1 MQRLA
6 FLFILLGF
14 GSVALTYTDRQFVLL
29 MWAEDYQ
36 PVLGIVVGVLGIA
49 LLVAG
54 LVRKNKAAQAEP
66 APVAQQVPQQP
77 GQ

>member
-1 MQRLA
+1 M
-6 FLFILLGF
+6 
-14 GSVALTYTDRQFVLL
+14 SPDFVLL

-36 PVLGIVVGVLGIA
+36 PVLGIVVGVLGVA

-54 LVRKNKAAQAEP
+54 LVRNKKAAQAQ
-66 APVAQQVPQQP
+66 PVVQQASQNA

>member
-14 GSVALTYTDRQFVLL
+14 GSVAMTYTDRQFVLL

-36 PVLGIVVGVLGIA
+36 PVLGIVVGVLGVA

-54 LVRKNKAAQAEP
+54 LVRNKKAAQAQ
-66 APVAQQVPQQP
+66 PVAQQAPQEP
-77 GQ
+77 AR

>member
-14 GSVALTYTDRQFVLL
+14 GSVALTYTDRQLVLL

-36 PVLGIVVGVLGIA
+36 PVLGIVVGVLGVA

-54 LVRKNKAAQAEP
+54 LVRKNKAARAEP
-66 APVAQQVPQQP
+66 APP

>member
-1 MQRLA
+1 MHKLA

-36 PVLGIVVGVLGIA
+36 PVLGIVVGVLGVA

-54 LVRKNKAAQAEP
+54 LVRKNKAAKAEP
-66 APVAQQVPQQP
+66 APVAQQP

>member
-36 PVLGIVVGVLGIA
+36 PVLGIVVGVLGVA

-54 LVRKNKAAQAEP
+54 LLRKKKVAQ
-66 APVAQQVPQQP
+66 APVAQSAPQQP

>member
-14 GSVALTYTDRQFVLL
+14 GSVAMTYTDRQFVLL

-36 PVLGIVVGVLGIA
+36 PVLGIVVGVVGVA

-54 LVRKNKAAQAEP
+54 LVRKNKAAQAQP
-66 APVAQQVPQQP
+66 APVSQQS

>member
-14 GSVALTYTDRQFVLL
+14 GSVALTYTDRQFILL

-36 PVLGIVVGVLGIA
+36 PVLGIVVGVLGVV

-54 LVRKNKAAQAEP
+54 IVRTKKAAQAAP
-66 APVAQQVPQQP
+66 APVTQEP
-77 GQ
+77 GR